1 MASFRPGIA
10 YWLTKA
16 VRATGGTASEISS
29 TLSVHKQ
36 CLYLALT
43 NETVGLPLTQSV
55 GPGFSMPPSVGYG
68 LPAFEPLGPEA
79 LLLSE
84 DPTALSDALADV
96 VEDAWDRG
104 FIKQDSMESDPVTF
118 AGFGDPLLRLPA
130 LEAAAAAIK
139 HRRHGAQLRVM
150 TNGMVGASEALDVVQ
165 RLKGCGVKMLTVPLN
180 AATPPSYAKMM
191 SPPDGVG
198 FQDVVNFV
206 GVAAENG
213 LSVECTAVSGVPKQ
227 PKSTP
232 KKVEKVAMGCGATAF
247 RLREWVPAAG
257 E

>member
-1 MASFRPGIA
+1 MRYRPGA
-10 YWLTKA
+10 ARGVALQGFGAELALKSDEYTTVDDRKA
-16 VRATGGTASEISS
+16 VAGAEEEGAEAEAEEEGEAGEQPTLLLRRRAE
-29 TLSVHKQ
+29 
-36 CLYLALT
+36 
-43 NETVGLPLTQSV
+43 
-55 GPGFSMPPSVGYG
+55 
-68 LPAFEPLGPEA
+68 EPLGPEA

-150 TNGMVGASEALDVVQ
+150 TNGMVAASEALDVVQ

-247 RLREWVPAAG
+247 RLREWVPAAA